1 MSNELEDIAKR
12 LFNCGIDG
20 WQIITAEKRQDGGW
34 NLVILPVEKTA
45 AVAQEATDDN
55 NK

>member
-34 NLVILPVEKTA
+34 SLVVLPVAKEEPKD
-45 AVAQEATDDN
+45 QEATNDHN
-55 NK
+55 

>member
-34 NLVILPVEKTA
+34 NLVILPVAKEEPK
-45 AVAQEATDDN
+45 EATNDN
-55 NK
+55 N